1 MYLHVDQVLL
11 PRKMISISIILETE
25 TQTHR
30 ERQRMSVCKITDF
43 VLFPSLETNH
53 IANLRSKKDPRSC
66 EPHLF
71 CFREGISGIYL
82 SRSLSPLH
90 YHHHHHHRHLLLL
103 LLLFSCA
110 AGIFSWCSHTSHRA
124 SFPVIF
130 LLRTSYVS
138 CRAQVWPCHTLY
150 STLQTTS

>member
-11 PRKMISISIILETE
+11 PRKMISICIILETE
-25 TQTHR
+25 TQTLR
-30 ERQRMSVCKITDF
+30 ERQRMSVCMITDF
-43 VLFPSLETNH
+43 FLFPSLETNH
-53 IANLRSKKDPRSC
+53 MANLRSKKDPHSC

-90 YHHHHHHRHLLLL
+90 HHHLLLL

-124 SFPVIF
+124 SFLVIF
-130 LLRTSYVS
+130 VLRTSYVS
-138 CRAQVWPCHTLY
+138 CRAQVWPCLILY

>member
-25 TQTHR
+25 TQTHT
-30 ERQRMSVCKITDF
+30 ERDRRGVCMTTDIF
-43 VLFPSLETNH
+43 LFPSLETNH
-53 IANLRSKKDPRSC
+53 IANLRSQKDPHSC

-90 YHHHHHHRHLLLL
+90 HRQHLLLL
-103 LLLFSCA
+103 LLFLCA
-110 AGIFSWCSHTSHRA
+110 AEIFSWCSHPSHRA
-124 SFPVIF
+124 SFLVIF

-138 CRAQVWPCHTLY
+138 CRAQVWPCLTLY

>member
-1 MYLHVDQVLL
+1 
-11 PRKMISISIILETE
+11 MISISIILETE
-25 TQTHR
+25 KQTHT
-30 ERQRMSVCKITDF
+30 ERQRMSVCMTTDIF
-43 VLFPSLETNH
+43 LFPSLETNH
-53 IANLRSKKDPRSC
+53 IANLRSKKGPHTGSC

-90 YHHHHHHRHLLLL
+90 HHHHHLLL

-124 SFPVIF
+124 SFLVIF

-138 CRAQVWPCHTLY
+138 CRAQVWPCLTLY